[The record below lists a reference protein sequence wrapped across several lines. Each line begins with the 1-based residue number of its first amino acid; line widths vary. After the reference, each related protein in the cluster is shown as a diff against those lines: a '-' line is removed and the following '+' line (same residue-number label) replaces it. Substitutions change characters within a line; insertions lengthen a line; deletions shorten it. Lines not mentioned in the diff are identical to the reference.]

1 MKPVFLQT
9 EISTRPNSDDTA
21 FFANALA
28 NPPIPPDATLAQA
41 RDILDSLES
50 LNPAIPADVVITQLD
65 ANEASAEL
73 LTPANARGKRA
84 IIYARGG
91 GYINGRKPGLW
102 RYPIYRIAHLAEVA
116 ALIVNYRLA
125 PENAFPAARDD
136 VVRAYDYLLQQG
148 YEAKNIVLCGDSC
161 GGGLVIQAV
170 LAIRDAG
177 KGIPA
182 GIVAIGAWIDLANE
196 GQTRNSNPPDALAL
210 LENLK
215 AMAAL
220 CLGSIDSKDPRAN
233 PLYADLTG
241 LPPVRLMVGSLEA
254 LRDDSTRFAEAAAA
268 CGVDVCVEIW
278 QNLHHGWYL
287 FPNQIK
293 ATERTYE
300 RFASFVSELIARS
313 ADVAVESV

>member
-1 MKPVFLQT
+1 MKQGFVQT
-9 EISTRPNSDDTA
+9 DVSTGTNADDHA

-28 NPPIPPDATLAQA
+28 NPPIPADATLAQA
-41 RDILDSLES
+41 RDVLDSLAS
-50 LNPAIPADVVITQLD
+50 LNPPVPAEVSITHVD
-65 ANEASAEL
+65 ANGASAEWL
-73 LTPANARGKRA
+73 IPPNARDKRA

-91 GYINGRKPGLW
+91 SYISGRKPGLW
-102 RYPIYRIAHLAEVA
+102 QYPIYRIAQLAEVA

-125 PENAFPAARDD
+125 PENTFPAARDD
-136 VVRAYDYLLQQG
+136 VASAYDYLLQHG
-148 YEAKNIVLCGDSC
+148 YDASNIVLCGDSS

-177 KGIPA
+177 KAIPA
-182 GIVAIGAWIDLANE
+182 GIVAMGAWIDLANE
-196 GQTRNSNPPDALAL
+196 GATRTSNPPEALAL
-210 LENLK
+210 LESLK
-215 AMAAL
+215 ATAAL
-220 CLGSIDSKDPRAN
+220 YLGSTDSKDSSAN

-268 CGVDVCVEIW
+268 CGVDVRVEIW

-287 FPNQIK
+287 FPNHIK

-300 RFASFVSELIARS
+300 RFASFVSELIAVSKR
-313 ADVAVESV
+313 